1 MLYILVN
8 NFCVLTFKT
17 LVEVNQFIVI
27 IMLSVAEAYSE
38 LGQTCKVERFVK
50 TVNDLVFNL
59 FYMLHLECLTGLT
72 LLSFI

>member
-38 LGQTCKVERFVK
+38 LSQTCKVERFVK
-50 TVNDLVFNL
+50 TVNDLSL
-59 FYMLHLECLTGLT
+59 
-72 LLSFI
+72 